1 MFVKFENR
9 FSSTDTFKMAA
20 DQRKMAHANFC
31 KCRNFV
37 NNSRNCTKF
46 ESPGE
51 LGFPFDLSCF
61 DLGVTSRDL
70 SMTLTFF

>member
-1 MFVKFENR
+1 M
-9 FSSTDTFKMAA
+9 TDTFKMAA
-20 DQRKMAHANFC
+20 DQRKMASAIFS

-46 ESPGE
+46 DVHGE
-51 LGFPFDLSCF
+51 LGCPFEFSYF

-70 SMTLTFF
+70 SMTLTFVLTLGVSGG